1 MILARQGRLM
11 GVTAA
16 AAYLLLLLA
25 THTGQAA
32 EFETLPTVSA
42 RAILGDKVG
51 GPNYHVD
58 EAVQSDG
65 YVEIFTLVTKYG
77 RFTIQG
83 RALLVR
89 RLDELGAIVAIERMS
104 KSKAFVKALATSA
117 IAPARL
123 AVETVK
129 NPVKTVKQ
137 TVSGV
142 GAFFDRLGSGLR
154 NAGSDDS
161 DGLIEGALGASSAKR
176 QIANELG
183 VDPYTDFKPLATRL
197 DQLAAAM
204 AAGGLLPQAAFT
216 AIGGP
221 AGTALSSTSSVEGV
235 RALVLDQTPGQ
246 LRDLNRARLTEMG
259 VGKGAASRFL
269 NNALYTPTDKVA
281 LVAAL
286 RSLKGVENCS
296 LYIDR
301 AAQAKRRDAALFLVK
316 RAELIAQYQRSTG
329 GIVRFIS
336 LGDMPLNQLKDGRIL
351 AVMPFDRLVLT
362 EEVSRTFV
370 TATED
375 MRKLE
380 RRPAGE
386 LRITGQ
392 VTKKA
397 RQKLRELGWTVAERG
412 P

>member
-1 MILARQGRLM
+1 M
-11 GVTAA
+11 GIAPPAA
-16 AAYLLLLLA
+16 CLLLLLA

-32 EFETLPTVSA
+32 EFEQPPTVSA
-42 RAILGDKVG
+42 KAVLGVQVR
-51 GPNYHVD
+51 GPNYYVD
-58 EAVQSDG
+58 DAVQSDG
-65 YVEIFTLVTKYG
+65 YVEVFTLVTKYG
-77 RFTIQG
+77 RFTIKG

-89 RLDELGAIVAIERMS
+89 RLDELRAIVAIERMS
-104 KSKAFVKALATSA
+104 KSKAFAKALAASA

-161 DGLIEGALGASSAKR
+161 DGLIESALGASAAKR
-176 QIANELG
+176 QIAHDLG
-183 VDPYTDFKPLATRL
+183 VDPYTDFKPLASRL
-197 DQLAAAM
+197 DQLAAAT

-235 RALVLDQTPGQ
+235 RALVVDKTPGQ

-259 VGKGAASRFL
+259 VGKALARRFL
-269 NNALYTPTDKVA
+269 NSAFYTPTDKVA

-286 RSLKGVENCS
+286 HGLKGVENRS

-329 GIVRFIS
+329 GIARFIS
-336 LGDMPLNQLKDGRIL
+336 LGGMPLNQLEDGRIL
-351 AVMPFDRLVLT
+351 AVMPFDQLVLT
-362 EEVSRTFV
+362 EEVDQTFATV
-370 TATED
+370 TED
-375 MRKLE
+375 MRKLQ

-386 LRITGQ
+386 LRITGHA
-392 VTKKA
+392 TKMA
-397 RQKLRELGWTVAERG
+397 RRRLKELGWTVAEGG

>member
-1 MILARQGRLM
+1 M
-11 GVTAA
+11 
-16 AAYLLLLLA
+16 
-25 THTGQAA
+25 
-32 EFETLPTVSA
+32 SA

-51 GPNYHVD
+51 GPNYYVD

-89 RLDELGAIVAIERMS
+89 RLDELRAIVAIERMS

-197 DQLAAAM
+197 DQLAAAT

-235 RALVLDQTPGQ
+235 RVLVLDQTPAQ

-259 VGKGAASRFL
+259 VGKAAASRFL
-269 NNALYTPTDKVA
+269 NNPLYTPTDKVA

-286 RSLKGVENCS
+286 RSLKGVENRS

-301 AAQAKRRDAALFLVK
+301 AGQAKRRDAALFLVK

-336 LGDMPLNQLKDGRIL
+336 LGGMPLNQLEDGRIL

-362 EEVSRTFV
+362 EEVSRTFA

-380 RRPAGE
+380 RRPTGE

-397 RQKLRELGWTVAERG
+397 RRKLRELGWTVAERG